1 MSLKLRLIIGFQLKM
16 AFNYPVIVENSFY
29 LSFNNFYSKNGDIL
43 NSVDT
48 NYFEVSEPIVLKC
61 QIYVLTD

>member
-16 AFNYPVIVENSFY
+16 AFNNPVTVENIFY
-29 LSFNNFYSKNGDIL
+29 LSFNHFYSKNGDIL